1 MPAGVSFGMNRQAVQ
16 NWAIA
21 AIVILLTGLASQTG
35 AWERMSRL
43 SFDVLATLAAPR
55 PAEPGVVIVAIDEPS
70 MAASGEQWPWRRSRH
85 AALVAA
91 LRSAGA
97 RAIAFDI
104 VFAEPTRPEEDAAL
118 RQVGGADLVM
128 AADDTVIERS
138 YGAIQTRTEPAPQ
151 VLSNGTRVGV
161 ASLTADR
168 DGGLRL
174 MPRYSDGL
182 AAELMRAGGGD
193 PPVATQGPELIQYF
207 GPAGSY
213 PTVSYY
219 QALEPGRY
227 LPPGFFRDQV
237 VIVGFA
243 LQAGAEVEAG
253 GVDAFVTPYTAS
265 TGMLTAGAEVQ
276 ATIFDNLRTGLAIG
290 LPPPGTGLVLI
301 ALGGVLAL
309 APLGARAL
317 SLRIAAT
324 LAVLAGLVLVSWL
337 TLRLGRLWL
346 SPVEPAAAFAFVSL
360 GIGIG
365 DFAAERARRREVVRV
380 FGHYVAPDVVR
391 QIVSRPDLLN
401 LGGEKREMTILF
413 ADIRGFTA
421 ICEAMRDDPVGLTQL
436 VNAILAPLS
445 DIVIAN
451 RGTIDKYMGDCI
463 MAFWNAP
470 LDDPDH
476 ALHAITAGEAM
487 LGAMAQINA
496 MVAARLPANGAAAE
510 VRIGI
515 GINSG
520 ECVVGNMGS
529 ATRFDYSVLG
539 DPVNIAARLESLCK
553 TYDVPL
559 VAGAA
564 TVAAV
569 GARRAFRLL
578 DTIAVRGRSEAQAIY
593 TLETA

>member
-1 MPAGVSFGMNRQAVQ
+1 MNRQTLQ
-16 NWAIA
+16 NWGTA
-21 AIVILLTGLASQTG
+21 AIVILLIALASQT
-35 AWERMSRL
+35 ASWERVSRF
-43 SFDVLATLAAPR
+43 SFDALATLAPPR
-55 PAEPGVVIVAIDEPS
+55 PAEPGVIIVAIDEPS

-104 VFAEPTRPEEDAAL
+104 VFAEPTQPEEDAAL
-118 RQVGGADLVM
+118 RRVGGANLVM
-128 AADDTVIERS
+128 AADESIIERS
-138 YGAIQTRTEPAPQ
+138 FGSIKTRTEPAPQ
-151 VLSNGTRVGV
+151 VLALGTRVGV
-161 ASLTADR
+161 ASLTADN

-174 MPRYSDGL
+174 MPRYPDGL
-182 AAELMRAGGGD
+182 AAELLSASGEE
-193 PPVATQGPELIQYF
+193 PSVSAHGPELIQYF
-207 GPAGSY
+207 GPTGSY

-219 QALEPGRY
+219 QALEPERY

-290 LPPPGTGLVLI
+290 LPPPGTELVLI
-301 ALGGVLAL
+301 ALGGLLAL
-309 APLGARAL
+309 APLWARAL

-324 LAVLAGLVLVSWL
+324 LVVLAALVLGSWL
-337 TLRLGRLWL
+337 ALRFGRLWL

-365 DFAAERARRREVVRV
+365 DFAAERARRREVQRA
-380 FGHYVAPDVVR
+380 FGQYVSPDVVR
-391 QIVSRPDLLN
+391 QIVARPDLLN

-413 ADIRGFTA
+413 ADIRGFTT
-421 ICEAMRDDPVGLTQL
+421 ICEAMKDDPVGLTQL
-436 VNAILAPLS
+436 INAILAPLS

-476 ALHAITAGEAM
+476 ALHAVEAGEAM
-487 LGAMAQINA
+487 LGAMAEINA
-496 MVAARLPANGAAAE
+496 MVAARLSANGAAAE

-529 ATRFDYSVLG
+529 AARFDYSVLG

-569 GARRAFRLL
+569 GTRKAFRLI

-593 TLETA
+593 TMEVT

>member
-1 MPAGVSFGMNRQAVQ
+1 MNRQALQ
-16 NWAIA
+16 NWATA
-21 AIVILLTGLASQTG
+21 AIVILFMGLVSQTG
-35 AWERMSRL
+35 AWERIARF
-43 SFDVLATLAAPR
+43 SFDALATLAAPR
-55 PAEPGVVIVAIDEPS
+55 PTEPGVIIVAIDEPS
-70 MAASGEQWPWRRSRH
+70 MAAFGEQWPWRRSRH
-85 AALVAA
+85 AALVGA

-104 VFAEPTRPEEDAAL
+104 VFAEPTKPEEDTAL
-118 RQVGGADLVM
+118 RQVGGDDLVM
-128 AADDTVIERS
+128 AADESIIERS
-138 YGAIQTRTEPAPQ
+138 FGAIETRTEPAPQ
-151 VLSNGTRVGV
+151 LLSRGTRVGV
-161 ASLTADR
+161 ASLTADS

-174 MPRYSDGL
+174 MPYRSDSL
-182 AAELMRAGGGD
+182 AAELMRASGGD
-193 PPVATQGPELIQYF
+193 LPVATQGPELIQYF
-207 GPAGSY
+207 GPSGSY

-219 QALEPGRY
+219 QALEPDRY
-227 LPPGFFRDQV
+227 LPPDFFRDQV
-237 VIVGFA
+237 IIVGFA

-265 TGMLTAGAEVQ
+265 TGMLTPGAEVH
-276 ATIFDNLRTGLAIG
+276 ATIFDNLRTGLSIG
-290 LPPPGTGLVLI
+290 LPPPGTELLLI
-301 ALGGVLAL
+301 ALCGLLAL
-309 APLGARAL
+309 APIRARAL
-317 SLRIAAT
+317 ALRIVT
-324 LAVLAGLVLVSWL
+324 ILTVLTGLVLASWL
-337 TLRLGRLWL
+337 ALRFGRLWL
-346 SPVEPAAAFAFVSL
+346 SPVEPAATFAMVSL

-365 DFAAERARRREVVRV
+365 DFAAERARRREVQRA
-380 FGHYVAPDVVR
+380 FGQYVSPDVVR
-391 QIVSRPDLLN
+391 QIVARPDLLN

-413 ADIRGFTA
+413 ADIRGFTT
-421 ICEAMRDDPVGLTQL
+421 ICEAMKDDPVGLTEL
-436 VNAILAPLS
+436 INAILAPLS

-476 ALHAITAGEAM
+476 ALHAIEAGEAM
-487 LGAMAQINA
+487 LGAMAEINA
-496 MVAARLPANGAAAE
+496 MIRARLPSNGAGAE

-529 ATRFDYSVLG
+529 AARFDYSVLG

-564 TVAAV
+564 TVTAV
-569 GARRAFRLL
+569 GTRKAFRLL

-593 TLETA
+593 TMEAT

>member
-1 MPAGVSFGMNRQAVQ
+1 MPAGVSFGMNRQAFR
-16 NWAIA
+16 NWATA
-21 AIVILLTGLASQTG
+21 AVVVLLVGLASHAG
-35 AWERMSRL
+35 AWERLARY
-43 SFDVLATLAAPR
+43 SFDALATLAAPR
-55 PAEPGVVIVAIDEPS
+55 PAEPGAIIVAIDEPS
-70 MAASGEQWPWRRSRH
+70 MAASGEQWPWPRSRH

-91 LRSAGA
+91 LREAGA

-104 VFAEPTRPEEDAAL
+104 VFAEPTKPEEDAAL
-118 RQVGGADLVM
+118 RQAGGADLVL
-128 AADDTVIERS
+128 AADDTVIERNF
-138 YGAIQTRTEPAPQ
+138 GAIRTRTEPAPQ
-151 VLSNGTRVGV
+151 VLAQGTRIGV
-161 ASLTADR
+161 ASLTADS
-168 DGGLRL
+168 DGGLRV
-174 MPRYSDGL
+174 MPRYADGL
-182 AAELMRAGGGD
+182 AAELLRASGEE
-193 PPVATQGPELIQYF
+193 PPVATQGPQLIQYF

-227 LPPGFFRDQV
+227 LPPAFFRDQV
-237 VIVGFA
+237 VIIGFA
-243 LQAGAEVEAG
+243 LQAGAEVESG

-276 ATIFDNLRTGLAIG
+276 ATIFDNMRAGLAIR
-290 LPPPGTGLVLI
+290 LPPPGTGLALI
-301 ALGGVLAL
+301 AVAGMLAL
-309 APLGARAL
+309 APLWARAL

-324 LAVLAGLVLVSWL
+324 LAVLIGLVLVSWL
-337 TLRLGRLWL
+337 ALRFGRLWL

-360 GIGIG
+360 GIGIS
-365 DFAAERARRREVVRV
+365 DFAAERARRREVQRA

-391 QIVSRPDLLN
+391 QIVANPGLLN

-413 ADIRGFTA
+413 ADIRGFTT
-421 ICEAMRDDPVGLTQL
+421 ICEAMKDDPVGLTQL
-436 VNAILAPLS
+436 INAILAPLS
-445 DIVIAN
+445 DIVIAH

-476 ALHAITAGEAM
+476 ALHAIAAGEAM
-487 LGAMAQINA
+487 LGAMAEINA
-496 MVAARLPANGAAAE
+496 MVAARLPANGPAAD

-529 ATRFDYSVLG
+529 ATRFDYSLIG

-559 VAGAA
+559 VVGAA
-564 TVAAV
+564 TVTAV
-569 GARRAFRLL
+569 GPRKAFRLL

-593 TLETA
+593 TIEAA

>member
-1 MPAGVSFGMNRQAVQ
+1 MNRRAAQ
-16 NWAIA
+16 NWATA
-21 AIVILLTGLASQTG
+21 AIVVLLMVLASQVG
-35 AWERMSRL
+35 AWERMARF

-70 MAASGEQWPWRRSRH
+70 MAAVGEQWPWRRSRH
-85 AALVAA
+85 AALVTA

-97 RAIAFDI
+97 RAIAFDV
-104 VFAEPTRPEEDAAL
+104 VFAEPSQPEEDAAL

-128 AADDTVIERS
+128 AADDTIIERS
-138 YGAIQTRTEPAPQ
+138 FGAIQTRTEPVPQ
-151 VLSNGTRVGV
+151 VLSRGTRVGV
-161 ASLTADR
+161 ASLTADS

-174 MPRYSDGL
+174 MPHYADSL
-182 AAELMRAGGGD
+182 AAELLRASGAA
-193 PPVATQGPELIQYF
+193 PPVATQGRKLIQFF

-227 LPPGFFRDQV
+227 LPPAFFRDQV

-243 LQAGAEVEAG
+243 LQAGADVEAG

-276 ATIFDNLRTGLAIG
+276 ATIFDNLRTGLAIR
-290 LPPPGTGLVLI
+290 LPPRGTTLLLI
-301 ALGGVLAL
+301 ALAGLLAL
-309 APLGARAL
+309 APLRARAL

-324 LAVLAGLVLVSWL
+324 MAVLAAIVVVSWL
-337 TLRLGRLWL
+337 ALRFGRLWL
-346 SPVEPAAAFAFVSL
+346 SPIEPAAAFVIVSL

-365 DFAAERARRREVVRV
+365 DFAAERARRREVVRA

-391 QIVSRPDLLN
+391 QIVARPDLLN

-413 ADIRGFTA
+413 ADIRGFTP
-421 ICEAMRDDPVGLTQL
+421 ICEAMKDDPVGLTQL

-476 ALHAITAGEAM
+476 ALHAIEAGEAM
-487 LGAMAQINA
+487 LGAIGEINA
-496 MVAARLPANGAAAE
+496 MVAARLPAKGDTAG

-539 DPVNIAARLESLCK
+539 DPVNVAARLENLCK

-564 TVAAV
+564 TVKAV
-569 GARRAFRLL
+569 GPRKAFRLL
-578 DTIAVRGRSEAQAIY
+578 DTIAVRGRNEAQAIY
-593 TLETA
+593 TMEAP

>member
-1 MPAGVSFGMNRQAVQ
+1 MNRRAAQ
-16 NWAIA
+16 NWATA
-21 AIVILLTGLASQTG
+21 AIVVVLMGLASQVG
-35 AWERMSRL
+35 AWERMARF

-55 PAEPGVVIVAIDEPS
+55 PAEPGVIIVAIDEPS
-70 MAASGEQWPWRRSRH
+70 MAAVGEQWPWRRSRH
-85 AALVAA
+85 AALVTA

-97 RAIAFDI
+97 RAIAFDV
-104 VFAEPTRPEEDAAL
+104 VFAEPSQPEEDAAL

-128 AADDTVIERS
+128 AADDTIIERS
-138 YGAIQTRTEPAPQ
+138 FGAIQTRTEPVPQ
-151 VLSNGTRVGV
+151 VLSRGTRVGV
-161 ASLTADR
+161 ASLTADS
-168 DGGLRL
+168 DGGLRR
-174 MPRYSDGL
+174 MPHYADSL
-182 AAELMRAGGGD
+182 AAELLRASGAD
-193 PPVATQGPELIQYF
+193 PPVAAQGRKLIQFF

-227 LPPGFFRDQV
+227 LPPAFFRDQV

-243 LQAGAEVEAG
+243 LQAGADVEAG

-276 ATIFDNLRTGLAIG
+276 ATIFDNLRTGLAIR
-290 LPPPGTGLVLI
+290 LPPQGTALLLI
-301 ALGGVLAL
+301 ALAGLLAL
-309 APLGARAL
+309 APLRARAL

-324 LAVLAGLVLVSWL
+324 MAVLAGIVVVSWL
-337 TLRLGRLWL
+337 ALRFGRLWL
-346 SPVEPAAAFAFVSL
+346 SPVEPAAAFAIVSL

-365 DFAAERARRREVVRV
+365 DFATERARRREVVRA

-413 ADIRGFTA
+413 ADIRGFTP
-421 ICEAMRDDPVGLTQL
+421 ICEAMKDDPVGLTQL

-445 DIVIAN
+445 DIVIAH

-476 ALHAITAGEAM
+476 ALHAIEAGEAM
-487 LGAMAQINA
+487 LGAMEEINA
-496 MVAARLPANGAAAE
+496 MVAARLPAKGDAAE

-539 DPVNIAARLESLCK
+539 DPVNVAARLENLCK

-564 TVAAV
+564 TVKAV
-569 GARRAFRLL
+569 GPRKAFRLL
-578 DTIAVRGRSEAQAIY
+578 DTIAVRGRNEAQAIY
-593 TLETA
+593 TMEAP

>member
-1 MPAGVSFGMNRQAVQ
+1 MKRQSVQ
-16 NWAIA
+16 NWTTVAL
-21 AIVILLTGLASQTG
+21 VVLLVGLASQAG
-35 AWERMSRL
+35 AWDRIARY
-43 SFDVLATLAAPR
+43 SFDALATLAAPR
-55 PAEPGVVIVAIDEPS
+55 PTTPGAIIVAIDEPS
-70 MAASGEQWPWRRSRH
+70 MAALGEQWPWPRSRH

-91 LRSAGA
+91 LREAGA
-97 RAIAFDI
+97 KAIAFDI
-104 VFAEPTRPEEDAAL
+104 VFAEPSKPEEDAAL
-118 RQVGGADLVM
+118 RQVGGADLVL
-128 AADDTVIERS
+128 AADDTIIERDF
-138 YGAIQTRTEPAPQ
+138 GAIQTRTEPAPQ
-151 VLSNGTRVGV
+151 VLGQGTRIGV
-161 ASLTADR
+161 ASLTADS
-168 DGGLRL
+168 DGGLRF
-174 MPRYSDGL
+174 MPRYGDSL
-182 AAELMRAGGGD
+182 AAQLMRATGRE
-193 PPVATQGPELIQYF
+193 PPVSTQGAALIQYF

-219 QALEPGRY
+219 QALEPDRY
-227 LPPGFFRDQV
+227 LPPAFFRDQA
-237 VIVGFA
+237 VIIGFA

-253 GVDAFVTPYTAS
+253 GVDAFVTPYTAA

-290 LPPPGTGLVLI
+290 LPPPGSALVFI
-301 ALGGVLAL
+301 AFAGVLAL
-309 APLGARAL
+309 APLSARTL
-317 SLRIAAT
+317 SLRTAAT
-324 LAVLAGLVLVSWL
+324 LAVLVGLVLVSWL
-337 TLRLGRLWL
+337 ALRFGRLWL

-360 GIGIG
+360 GIGIN
-365 DFAAERARRREVVRV
+365 DFAAERARRREVLRA

-391 QIVSRPDLLN
+391 QIVANPGLLN

-413 ADIRGFTA
+413 ADIRGFTT
-421 ICEAMRDDPVGLTQL
+421 ICEAMKDDPVGLTQL
-436 VNAILAPLS
+436 INAILAPLS

-476 ALHAITAGEAM
+476 ALHAISAGEAM
-487 LGAMAQINA
+487 LGAMGEINA
-496 MVAARLPANGAAAE
+496 MVAARLPAKGAGAN

-559 VAGAA
+559 VVGAA

-569 GARRAFRLL
+569 GSRRAFRLL
-578 DTIAVRGRSEAQAIY
+578 DTIAVRGRNEAQPIY
-593 TLETA
+593 TIERA

>member
-1 MPAGVSFGMNRQAVQ
+1 MNRRVIQ
-16 NWAIA
+16 NWATA
-21 AIVILLTGLASQTG
+21 AIVIVLMGLASQTG
-35 AWERMSRL
+35 LWERMARF
-43 SFDVLATLAAPR
+43 SFDALATLAAPR
-55 PAEPGVVIVAIDEPS
+55 PAEPGVIIVAIDEPS
-70 MAASGEQWPWRRSRH
+70 MAALGEQWPWPRSRH

-91 LRSAGA
+91 LRKAGA
-97 RAIAFDI
+97 KAIAFDI
-104 VFAEPTRPEEDAAL
+104 VFAEPTQPEEDAAL
-118 RQVGGADLVM
+118 RQAGGTDLVM
-128 AADDTVIERS
+128 AADDTIIERNF
-138 YGAIQTRTEPAPQ
+138 GAIQTRTEPAPQ
-151 VLSNGTRVGV
+151 VLLRGTRIGV
-161 ASLTADR
+161 ASLTADS

-174 MPRYSDGL
+174 MPRYADGL
-182 AAELMRAGGGD
+182 AAQLLRASGGD
-193 PPVATQGPELIQYF
+193 PQIPKQGPKLIQFF

-219 QALEPGRY
+219 QALEPDSY

-237 VIVGFA
+237 VIIGFA
-243 LQAGAEVEAG
+243 LQAGADVEAG
-253 GVDAFVTPYTAS
+253 GVDAFVTPYTAA

-290 LPPPGTGLVLI
+290 LPPPGTDLLLI
-301 ALGGVLAL
+301 ALAGVLAL
-309 APLGARAL
+309 APLRARGL
-317 SLRIAAT
+317 SLRIVASV
-324 LAVLAGLVLVSWL
+324 AVLAGIVVASWL
-337 TLRLGRLWL
+337 TLRFGRLWF

-365 DFAAERARRREVVRV
+365 DFATERARRREVVRA

-413 ADIRGFTA
+413 ADIRGFTP
-421 ICEAMRDDPVGLTQL
+421 ICEAMKDDPVGLTQL

-445 DIVIAN
+445 DIVIAH

-476 ALHAITAGEAM
+476 AFNAITAGEAM
-487 LGAMAQINA
+487 LGAMQEINA
-496 MVAARLPANGAAAE
+496 MVAARLPKDGSAAE

-564 TVAAV
+564 TVKAV
-569 GARRAFRLL
+569 GPRKAFRLL
-578 DTIAVRGRSEAQAIY
+578 DTISVRGRSEAQAIY
-593 TLETA
+593 TMATA